1 MAAPVILFGAFDRHN
16 LGDLLMAHVAAA
28 LLPGRALHFAG
39 LADRDLRAFGGH
51 EVMALHRLAASAVGA
66 PCTLLHVGGE
76 ILSCDAWQAAV
87 MLLPPQAVQ
96 PTVAYLEERPDE
108 RREWVRRVLGT
119 PALAPYVASR
129 QDVPGVA
136 RVVFNAVGG
145 VGLDRA
151 DPALR
156 TEVLAKL
163 RAADELSV
171 RDRQTFALLAA
182 AGVPARLLP
191 DPAVMVGELFGA
203 RIARHADLG
212 EVAELRRAFPQG
224 YLAVQFSADFGDDAS
239 LHQIATQL
247 DRVCG
252 RTGLGVVLFRAGAA
266 PWHDDADALGRV
278 AALMPPGTAR
288 CFTSLDIWDLCAL
301 IASSR
306 GFCGSSLHGRIVASA
321 FGLPRLNLRP
331 PVAAARTGKQA
342 AYAATWDDSAAP
354 AEVDLP
360 DLADGLQAA
369 LAVPPA
375 ALRQQAQRLAAL
387 YRQGFRPDGGP

>member
-28 LLPGRALHFAG
+28 LLPGRALRFAG

-51 EVMALHRLAASAVGA
+51 RVSALYRRTPGEGEA

-76 ILSCDAWQAAV
+76 ILGCDAWQAAV
-87 MLLPPQAVQ
+87 MLLPPPEVQ
-96 PTVAYLEERPDE
+96 PTVAYLEARPEE
-108 RREWVRRVLGT
+108 RRAWVRRVLGT
-119 PALAPYVASR
+119 PTLAPYVASR
-129 QDVPGVA
+129 QDVAGVA

-156 TEVLAKL
+156 SEVLARL
-163 RAADELSV
+163 RAADDLSV
-171 RDRQTFALLAA
+171 RDRETCALLAA
-182 AGVPARLLP
+182 AGLPARLVP
-191 DPAVMVGELFGA
+191 DPAVMVAELFGE
-203 RIARHADLG
+203 RIARHADVG
-212 EVAELRRAFPQG
+212 EVAAVRRAFPQG
-224 YLAVQFSADFGDDAS
+224 HLAVQFSADFGDDAS
-239 LHQIATQL
+239 QHLIATQL
-247 DRVCG
+247 DRVSR

-266 PWHDDADALGRV
+266 PWHDDAEALARV
-278 AALMPPGTAR
+278 AALMRPGTAR
-288 CFTSLDIWDLCAL
+288 CFASLDIWDLCAL
-301 IASSR
+301 IAGSR

-321 FGLPRLNLRP
+321 FGLPRLSLRP
-331 PVAAARTGKQA
+331 PVAAARSGKQA
-342 AYAATWDDSAAP
+342 AYAATWDDSATP
-354 AEVDLP
+354 AEVDLD
-360 DLADGLQAA
+360 DLADGLLAA